1 MVSYLVIPCKPIFEG
16 PKMKDSLL
24 GKAAMLYVKFQ
35 IWVFVLIM
43 VMVVINTWLEAQ

>member
-1 MVSYLVIPCKPIFEG
+1 
-16 PKMKDSLL
+16 MKDSLL
-24 GKAAMLYVKFQ
+24 GKAALLWVKFQ

>member
-1 MVSYLVIPCKPIFEG
+1 
-16 PKMKDSLL
+16 MKDSLL